1 MNMAREKLTVLPGG
15 KGKGASGSGGGEADA
30 GDWRD
35 DLTRNREGKI
45 EATTHNITLILAN
58 DPSLD
63 GLFYLD
69 EFANRV
75 ALTREGPWPGGNKDE
90 FTDIDG
96 TELSAWCGSPHHYRV
111 SPKPDAVM
119 SCVEAVS
126 RRRARHPVR
135 EYLRGLKWDGVK
147 RVESMFAV
155 LFGSE
160 DSTYTRKAALC
171 FMVSAVARILWVDPL
186 ARHNGAQVDFMLI
199 LEGEQGVRK
208 TSAVRTLFSA
218 AWYME
223 AMESPA
229 GKDFYQS
236 LRGRWCVEIGEMD
249 SFNKSDVTKV
259 KQAITSRFDT
269 YRPSYGRVSRSFR
282 RECVFVG
289 TTNESEY
296 LRDSTG
302 ARRFLPIRVSSVH
315 IAKIE
320 DQRDQLWAEAVALFG
335 DGYPWWDLPAQA
347 VDEQEARFTADS
359 WEEIIAPWVDGRADA
374 KHYPERIRSE
384 SSLKPEWVT
393 TSEVLIWAIG
403 ADVAKHTK
411 QDQMRIA
418 PIMRRIGWRH
428 DRPWING
435 KRERR
440 WVRVSEPGGDD
451 DVPF

>member
-1 MNMAREKLTVLPGG
+1 MSMTREKMTVISGG
-15 KGKGASGSGGGEADA
+15 KGKGASGNGGGSKDA

-35 DLTRNREGKI
+35 DLTRNREQKV

-58 DPSLD
+58 DPQLD

-75 ALTREGPWPGGNKDE
+75 AMTGEGPWPGGNKDE

-96 TELSAWCGSPHHYRV
+96 TELSAWLGSPHRYRV
-111 SPKPDAVM
+111 SPKPDSVM
-119 SCVEAVS
+119 SCVEAVA

-135 EYLRGLKWDGVK
+135 EYLRALKWDGVK
-147 RVESMFAV
+147 RVETLFPD

-160 DSTYTRKAALC
+160 NTEYTRTAAMC

-199 LEGEQGVRK
+199 LEGEQGTRK
-208 TSAVRTLFSA
+208 TSAVRALFSA

-229 GKDFYQS
+229 SKDFYQS

-249 SFNKSDVTKV
+249 AFSKPDVTKV

-302 ARRFLPIRVSSVH
+302 ARRFLPVRVAGVQ

-320 DQRDQLWAEAVALFG
+320 EQRDQLWAEAVQLFVAG
-335 DGYPWWDLPAQA
+335 FRWWDLPHGA
-347 VDEQEARFTADS
+347 VEEQESRFTADS
-359 WEEIIAPWVDGRADA
+359 WEEIIAPWLAGKAIE
-374 KHYPERIRSE
+374 KHYPERMRTAP
-384 SSLKPEWVT
+384 SLIPDWVT
-393 TSEVLIWAIG
+393 TTEVLMWAIG
-403 ADVAKHTK
+403 AEVAKHTK
-411 QDQMRIA
+411 QDQMRVA
-418 PIMRRIGWRH
+418 PIMRRLGWAH
-428 DRPWING
+428 VRPWIEG

-440 WVRVSEPGGDD
+440 WVSARQSGGDD